1 MRTGLR
7 KLSNTILDLKAR
19 SMAYL
24 LTTYRR
30 TDGSTSTTSMKT
42 PLQRL
47 LITMGS
53 HTLTSLVVATLGLL
67 CLVCTMLMHYWLTG
81 IIVLLV
87 VIAINVIL
95 SLKTLRIL
103 MELSVWSQG
112 ATREQ
117 QRAGQVKLTKSGGQ
131 AL

>member
-1 MRTGLR
+1 
-7 KLSNTILDLKAR
+7 
-19 SMAYL
+19 
-24 LTTYRR
+24 
-30 TDGSTSTTSMKT
+30 
-42 PLQRL
+42 
-47 LITMGS
+47 
-53 HTLTSLVVATLGLL
+53 
-67 CLVCTMLMHYWLTG
+67 MHYWLTG

-87 VIAINVIL
+87 VTAINVIL